1 MRTFSIIII
10 LLISSS
16 LHGQLNTLKRGDKWN
31 YDYPYA
37 RTEIDS
43 SGTTKIVYSPHIKVF
58 QYFEGLAKVQ
68 LNNYSGFID
77 SNKVIVIP
85 LIYENIYAPGFK
97 NSRVIAE
104 KGGRTGVIDTAGNI
118 IIPFEY
124 DGRIRFVDS
133 LYYVVKEYDWG
144 YLDMNGNVVLPIG
157 RHIRKCPSCKI
168 TYDEILE
175 CKEAYYLKDSLEKSV
190 NISKKEAIKIAK
202 RKGYFW
208 EEEFPFNPKVYLD
221 SGQWVIKSS
230 RRLGVTYRKGC
241 QKTNGCTIIEDARII
256 INAKTGKVISKS
268 KHKYQMANYE

>member
-1 MRTFSIIII
+1 
-10 LLISSS
+10 
-16 LHGQLNTLKRGDKWN
+16 
-31 YDYPYA
+31 
-37 RTEIDS
+37 
-43 SGTTKIVYSPHIKVF
+43 VF
-58 QYFEGLAKVQ
+58 QYYEGLAKVQ

-85 LIYENIYAPGFK
+85 LIYENISGLGFK

-104 KGGRTGVIDTAGNI
+104 KGGRTGVIDTAGDI

-124 DGRIRFVDS
+124 DRRIRFEDS

-144 YLDMNGNVVLPIG
+144 YLDINGNVVLPIG
-157 RHIRKCPSCKI
+157 RHNRKCSSCKI

-175 CKEAYYLKDSLEKSV
+175 WKEAYYLKDSLEKSV

-208 EEEFPFNPKVYLD
+208 EEEFPFDPKVKLD

-241 QKTNGCTIIEDARII
+241 KKTNGCTIIEVARII
-256 INAKTGKVISKS
+256 INANTGKVISKS